1 VVKWLHETAET
12 NPSHRRHGH
21 GGRCCRH
28 LGGYVAA
35 LDAVEPYAE
44 SRECSDIGRN
54 ACPPEP
60 LPRTDSRDPELERPV
75 IEANPTE
82 QALLPLGSPTLVP
95 GTGNLTMQG
104 YAPSSEEPYSTT
116 RECPR
121 RRRCRCAWRRP
132 WRLTVES
139 EGWARTDGE
148 SRAAAIAT
156 RSSCYAWLIA

>member
-1 VVKWLHETAET
+1 MVKWLHETAET

-28 LGGYVAA
+28 FGGYVAA

-60 LPRTDSRDPELERPV
+60 LPRADSRDPELGRPV

-104 YAPSSEEPYSTT
+104 YAPEL
-116 RECPR
+116 R
-121 RRRCRCAWRRP
+121 RALFDDTGMSAQTPLPLRMATAVAP
-132 WRLTVES
+132 
-139 EGWARTDGE
+139 DG
-148 SRAAAIAT
+148 RV
-156 RSSCYAWLIA
+156 